1 MKRIL
6 TLMLAL
12 LMILPIMISGAI
24 ADDEQKILKVA
35 GCNNLE
41 DTTNPYSV
49 LLIDFFEKFTQET
62 GIDIE
67 YETVVWD
74 QIDSKL
80 VVTNM
85 AGAPSSDLTW
95 CSSQKLAS
103 LMNSNALY
111 PLDEFIERDLNE
123 NDYTSLMWNAVTYPV
138 DKKKYMVLTSIHS
151 RGIWYNTDLMPEAP
165 KTWDEL
171 VEYGME
177 ATDPDNNQW
186 GFGCYLIPQYGSME
200 VTVGPF
206 IWAAGGSIS
215 TVEGAGCWNEPEAV
229 EGIQF
234 LADLFHKFKIASP
247 ACYEA
252 DFSGIEEGFRTGSV
266 ASVIN
271 GTYAVSSY
279 MDTDLARDGKIKFA
293 PIPGKDGP
301 APNFSNGWALGIPS
315 NCPED
320 KLEMAWELMKFWSR
334 ADNQAEHSKVEGGL
348 PTAIASYENEAF
360 LVEPFISFFNN
371 LPNGRSMDPLVHYQ
385 EGLEAAILSIHQYL
399 FDPSI
404 DLQAALDEGVENFNA
419 EFGY

>member
-6 TLMLAL
+6 TLVLAL
-12 LMILPIMISGAI
+12 CMIFPLMLSTAI
-24 ADDEQKILKVA
+24 AEDEPKILKVA
-35 GCNNLE
+35 GCNNL
-41 DTTNPYSV
+41 DDSSDVYS
-49 LLIDFFEKFTQET
+49 LYLIDAFAQFTEET
-62 GIDIE
+62 GIEIE

-85 AGAPSSDLTW
+85 AGAPSSDLSW

-111 PLDEFIERDLNE
+111 PLDDFIARDLNMD
-123 NDYTSLMWNAVTYPV
+123 DYASLMWGAVTYPV
-138 DKKKYMVLTSIHS
+138 DNKKYMVLSSIHS

-171 VEYGME
+171 VDFGQA

-186 GFGCYLIPQYGSME
+186 GFGCYLSPHYGAME

-215 TVEGAGCWNEPEAV
+215 TVDGAGCWNEPAAV

-234 LADLFHKFKIASP
+234 LADLFHKYKIASP
-247 ACYEA
+247 ANYEA

-266 ASVIN
+266 AAVIN

-320 KLEMAWELMKFWSR
+320 KAELAWELMKFWQR
-334 ADNQAEHSKVEGGL
+334 ADNQAKHSKVEGGM
-348 PTAIASYENEAF
+348 PTAIASYDEPSFQE
-360 LVEPFISFFNN
+360 EPFVSFFNN

-385 EGLEAAILSIHQYL
+385 EGLEAAILSIHKYL